1 MRFLLLI
8 IVIVV
13 CVYALWFRA
22 EPDSEP
28 GPGPELMD
36 VNDTFISGPLTPYNK
51 AQKFQQQDYN
61 EALDKH
67 RKAMDDQEKEDGG
80 G

>member
-1 MRFLLLI
+1 MRFLLMI
-8 IVIVV
+8 IVILI

-22 EPDSEP
+22 EPEP
-28 GPGPELMD
+28 EPELMD
-36 VNDTFISGPLTPYNK
+36 VNDTFISGPLAPYNK
-51 AQKFQQQDYN
+51 AQKFQQEDYN

-67 RKAMDDQEKEDGG
+67 RKKMDDQEKEEGG